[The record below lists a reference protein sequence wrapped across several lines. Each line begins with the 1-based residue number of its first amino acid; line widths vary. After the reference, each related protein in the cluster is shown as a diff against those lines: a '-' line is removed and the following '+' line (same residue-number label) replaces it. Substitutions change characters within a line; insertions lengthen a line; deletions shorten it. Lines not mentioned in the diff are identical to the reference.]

1 MLNTSFNA
9 TCNRYSHMRYAT
21 NKVGGAI
28 QWIDNPFNVAFK
40 VSADAALFAEEAMI
54 GKGFLNMVN
63 NGFFRTLV
71 DFGNKVV
78 TTFLIHLNRVETVC
92 RFYNHF
98 ASQTG
103 SAKGN
108 INHWLHIRFS
118 N

>member
-1 MLNTSFNA
+1 MLKASLNA
-9 TCNRYSHMRYAT
+9 TGNRYGQMRYTAD
-21 NKVGGAI
+21 KIGGAI

-40 VSADAALFAEEAMI
+40 VSADAALFAEEAMV
-54 GKGFLNMVN
+54 GKGFLNMVD
-63 NGFFRTLV
+63 NGLFRTLV
-71 DFGNKVV
+71 DFGDKVV

-98 ASQTG
+98 AGQTG